1 MTGVAPRTSKPAAV
15 AARSRPSARIDLA
28 IGWDALDAL
37 APDWERL
44 FVQHPRPVP
53 WSSPAGLR
61 ALRTTWTDAREPL
74 AATVSQ
80 NGLVRLIL
88 PLELLRRGPV
98 FTVRGLGRGAF
109 HRFEPLVGADAAL
122 YPPGEVLRGV
132 VRRLRRP
139 VLFDVAGLWPEAPGA
154 RWLAETVNDAAGWF
168 PSEGAL
174 DFEVPLEPSWPAE
187 HAAIRRSF
195 RDRAARGA
203 ERARADGGL
212 ATTIF
217 RAEAAEDLAFLFDLV
232 RRRGRFLEG
241 RAGRAIARLAEE
253 SAGTGRLLL
262 GRTVLAGRPV
272 AGVALWI
279 GRSQAIE
286 LLAAHDPQ
294 AEALAPDAAL
304 RIEAIRVLV
313 EQEKVRSLVM
323 PPGQKPDAA
332 GLCAA
337 PRRQMR
343 LWGAPVS
350 GTVRLAA
357 RLAAWYGRENSAV
370 PGMVRTFMNMT
381 RGWGG
386 SARRAFRR

>member
-1 MTGVAPRTSKPAAV
+1 MSSVAPRNSSSTAV

-28 IGWDALDAL
+28 IGWDALDRL

-61 ALRTTWTDAREPL
+61 ALRTTWTDTREPL

-88 PLELLRRGPV
+88 PLELVRRGP
-98 FTVRGLGRGAF
+98 FLTVRGLGRGAF

-122 YPPGEVLRGV
+122 YQPGEVLRGI

-154 RWLAETVNDAAGWF
+154 RWLGEAVHDAPGWF

-174 DFEVPLEPSWPAE
+174 DYEVPLEPSWPAE

-203 ERARADGGL
+203 ERARSGGGL

-217 RAEAAEDLAFLFDLV
+217 RADTAEDLGFLFELV
-232 RRRGRFLEG
+232 RRRGRFLDG

-262 GRTVLAGRPV
+262 GRTMHAGRPV
-272 AGVALWI
+272 AGLALWI
-279 GRSQAIE
+279 GRAQAIE

-313 EQEKVRSLVM
+313 EQERVRSLVM
-323 PPGQKPDAA
+323 PPGQKPDTA

-337 PRRQMR
+337 PRRQLR
-343 LWGAPVS
+343 LWGAPV
-350 GTVRLAA
+350 GGALRLTA
-357 RLAAWYGRENSAV
+357 RAAAWYGREDSAV
-370 PGMVRTFMNMT
+370 PGLVRTLVNMT
-381 RGWGG
+381 RGWSGT
-386 SARRAFRR
+386 ARRAFRR